1 MPCEERAVYL
11 KASISARVVEIFRSF
26 QGEGL
31 RAGALQTFVRFAG
44 CDRRCRYCDTP
55 DSRASEIR
63 KTRVDMGGGKRWIRD
78 NPWTPE
84 ILAEAVAGMGGFPLC
99 LTGGEPLLQADFL
112 AEFLPLLPPGT
123 QVHLET
129 HGQRPKDFPKIAG
142 FVASVAACAK
152 LPSAT
157 GEPWDGEAFSEFLSA
172 AKERGLFVK
181 TVVTADTRLEE
192 VEDAFRRVAAAGRS
206 IPFVLQ
212 PVSPRGGAEAPDV
225 GTLETLAREGL
236 RVLDDVRV
244 IPQIHALMG
253 WK

>member
-1 MPCEERAVYL
+1 VSSVETT
-11 KASISARVVEIFRSF
+11 SARVVEIFRSF

-31 RAGALQTFVRFAG
+31 HAGALQTFVRFAG

-55 DSRASEIR
+55 DSRAADTR
-63 KTRVDMGGGKRWIRD
+63 TTRVDIGGGRRWIRD
-78 NPWTPE
+78 NPWRPKA
-84 ILAEAVAGMGGFPLC
+84 LAEAVMNLGALPVC

-123 QVHLET
+123 PAHLET
-129 HGQRPKDFPKIAG
+129 HGQRPKDFLKIAG
-142 FVASVAACAK
+142 SVAAVAACAK

-157 GEPWDGEAFSEFLSA
+157 GEAWDGDAFSEFLSA
-172 AKERGLFVK
+172 AKDRGLFVK

-192 VEDAFRRVAAAGRS
+192 AEEAFRRVAGAGRS

-212 PVSPRGGAEAPDV
+212 PVTPRGGAEAPDFR
-225 GTLETLAREGL
+225 TLEAFAQAGL
-236 RVLDDVRV
+236 RLLDDVRV
-244 IPQIHALMG
+244 IPQLHALMG